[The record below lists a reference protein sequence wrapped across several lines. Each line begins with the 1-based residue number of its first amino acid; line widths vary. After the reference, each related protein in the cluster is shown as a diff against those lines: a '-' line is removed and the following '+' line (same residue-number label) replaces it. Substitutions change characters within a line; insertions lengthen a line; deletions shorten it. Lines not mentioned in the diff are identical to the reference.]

1 MISAT
6 TAGPLLAE
14 DLSPASWIGDIVDE
28 HELANSVFLNGR
40 SSVLLLVA
48 VALASMALAAP
59 ERVAIV
65 RARRARG
72 S

>member
-1 MISAT
+1 MIAA

-14 DLSPASWIGDIVDE
+14 DLSPASWLGDIVDE

-40 SSVLLLVA
+40 SAVLLLVA

-59 ERVAIV
+59 NFVAIV
-65 RARRARG
+65 RRARARG